1 VTLELLTLREHAK
14 YLRDWQDR
22 IQVRLDETNAQI
34 AKLEE
39 TEQEVCCETQVP
51 NV

>member
-1 VTLELLTLREHAK
+1 MTLELLTLREHAK
-14 YLRDWQDR
+14 YLSDWQDR

-39 TEQEVCCETQVP
+39 EEQGVLSEQRS
-51 NV
+51 